1 MLNNPS
7 VTIAICVYNAE
18 DYIIETFE
26 SLKNQTYKN
35 FKLLIIDDKSKDNSL
50 KIMKDYLEKEKNS
63 FNYKIIELEKN
74 SGTAVGRSTTL
85 ENVDTELMMFFDAD
99 DIAKPDMLE
108 KLYSKIQENVD
119 FIAVSCHSKYID
131 LNGNN
136 IVGGH
141 FIGPE
146 TIEDFR
152 FKAQNGKL
160 ILIPNVTLFKKDYA
174 LKCGGYRKDGFPK
187 NSKTRYQD
195 LSEDLDMWS
204 RMSDFYK
211 DGKIMI
217 TIPEVLFYYRK
228 NTSSLSA
235 SKDNLIAMQTKI
247 RFIKKNL
254 KRRRSNQEDLT
265 FIEFIESLSLKEKFL
280 NSLKDLSAFHYRKA
294 GFLYV
299 EKKYLGF
306 LLNLSYSVILN
317 PMYIIDK
324 FKSNIRKTS

>member
-1 MLNNPS
+1 MKKNKI
-7 VTIAICVYNAE
+7 TIAICVYNAE
-18 DYIIETFE
+18 DYIIKTLE
-26 SLKNQTYKN
+26 SLKNQTFKD

-74 SGTAVGRSTTL
+74 SGTAIGRSTAL
-85 ENVDTELMMFFDAD
+85 NSVDTEFMMFFDAD
-99 DIAKPDMLE
+99 DVAKLDMLE
-108 KLYSKIQENVD
+108 KLYSKMQENDD
-119 FIAVSCHSKYID
+119 FIAVSCYSKYID
-131 LNGNN
+131 MKGNK
-136 IVGGH
+136 ISGGQY
-141 FIGPE
+141 IGPKS
-146 TIEDFR
+146 IEDFKFR
-152 FKAQNGKL
+152 AENGKL
-160 ILIPNVTLFKKDYA
+160 IFMLPPTLFKKEYA
-174 LKCGGYRKDGFPK
+174 SKCGGYRKDGFPK
-187 NSKTRYQD
+187 DSKIRYQD

-235 SKDNLIAMQTKI
+235 SKDSLIAMQTKI
-247 RFIKKNL
+247 RFIKTNL
-254 KRRRSNQEDLT
+254 KRRRNNKQDIT
-265 FIEFIESLSLKEKFL
+265 FIEFLESLSLKEKFL

-306 LLNLSYSVILN
+306 LLNLFYSIILN
-317 PMYIIDK
+317 PMYIVDK

>member
-7 VTIAICVYNAE
+7 VTIAICVYNAK

-26 SLKNQTYKN
+26 SLKNQTFKD

-74 SGTAVGRSTTL
+74 SGTAIGRSTAL
-85 ENVDTELMMFFDAD
+85 NSVDTEFMMFFDAD
-99 DIAKPDMLE
+99 DIAKEDMLE
-108 KLYSKIQENVD
+108 KLYSKIKEND
-119 FIAVSCHSKYID
+119 DYIAVSCYSKYID
-131 LNGNN
+131 MKGNK
-136 IVGGH
+136 ISGGQY
-141 FIGPE
+141 IGPKSE
-146 TIEDFR
+146 EDFKIR
-152 FKAQNGKL
+152 AEDGKL
-160 ILIPNVTLFKKDYA
+160 IFMLPPTLFKKNYA
-174 LKCGGYRKDGFPK
+174 LKAGGYRKDGFPK
-187 NSKTRYQD
+187 DSKTRYQD

-235 SKDNLIAMQTKI
+235 SKDSLIAMQTKI
-247 RFIKKNL
+247 RFIKTNL
-254 KRRRSNQEDLT
+254 KRRRNNKQDIT
-265 FIEFIESLSLKEKFL
+265 FIEFLESLSLKEKFL

-306 LLNLSYSVILN
+306 LLNLFYSIILN
-317 PMYIIDK
+317 PLYIVDK

>member
-1 MLNNPS
+1 
-7 VTIAICVYNAE
+7 
-18 DYIIETFE
+18 
-26 SLKNQTYKN
+26 
-35 FKLLIIDDKSKDNSL
+35 
-50 KIMKDYLEKEKNS
+50 MKDYLEKEKNS

-74 SGTAVGRSTTL
+74 SGTAIGRSTAL
-85 ENVDTELMMFFDAD
+85 ETVDTEFMMFFDAD
-99 DIAKPDMLE
+99 DVAKPDMLE
-108 KLYSKIQENVD
+108 KLYSKMQENDD
-119 FIAVSCHSKYID
+119 FIAVSCYSKYID
-131 LNGNN
+131 LKGNS

-141 FIGPE
+141 FIGPK
-146 TIEDFR
+146 TIEDFKFR
-152 FKAQNGKL
+152 AENGKL

-174 LKCGGYRKDGFPK
+174 LKSGGYRKNGFPK
-187 NSKTRYQD
+187 DSKIRYQD

-235 SKDNLIAMQTKI
+235 SKDSLIAMQTKI
-247 RFIKKNL
+247 RFIKTNL
-254 KRRRSNQEDLT
+254 KRRRNNKQDIT
-265 FIEFIESLSLKEKFL
+265 FIEFLESLSLKEKFL

-306 LLNLSYSVILN
+306 ILNITYSVLLN
-317 PMYIIDK
+317 PMYIVDK
-324 FKSNIRKTS
+324 FKSNIRKSS